1 MTEEGTPV
9 HHQPDVEPE
18 PEQESLREYFRSE
31 LGRTIR
37 GFGHALVRLLTAP
50 GRGPAI
56 SGDATGRPSQ
66 SQETTPQEPPPP
78 QDPQ

>member
-37 GFGHALVRLLTAP
+37 GFGHALV
-50 GRGPAI
+50 G
-56 SGDATGRPSQ
+56 
-66 SQETTPQEPPPP
+66 
-78 QDPQ
+78 

>member
-1 MTEEGTPV
+1 MIGEGTPI

-18 PEQESLREYFRSE
+18 PEQESLGVYFRSE
-31 LGRTIR
+31 IGRTIR
-37 GFGHALVRLLTAP
+37 GFGHALVGLLTAP

-56 SGDATGRPSQ
+56 SGNVSGKPSQ
-66 SQETTPQEPPPP
+66 SRETTPQEPPLL